1 MTETQKQQIVSL
13 RRHGIGYLK
22 IAQEL
27 GISQNTV
34 KSYCRR
40 NNLTRTEEISDEPIP
55 APMSEH
61 HCLQCGVAVA
71 QNDKRKLKKFC
82 SDQCR
87 MKWWNAHRN
96 LVQHKKAAEAEC
108 PNCHTRF
115 MAVGGRKYC
124 SHSCYIAYRFGGD
137 GDE

>member
-1 MTETQKQQIVSL
+1 MTELQKEQILSY
-13 RRHGIGYLK
+13 RKQGIGYLR

-40 NNLTRTEEISDEPIP
+40 NNLTKIDEIADLPTP
-55 APMSEH
+55 LPVSEH
-61 HCLQCGVAVA
+61 YCLQCGVAVR

-82 SDQCR
+82 SDKCR
-87 MKWWNAHRN
+87 MKWWNSHRDKIN
-96 LVQHKKAAEAEC
+96 HKESAKIEC
-108 PNCHTRF
+108 PHCHKSF
-115 MAVGGRKYC
+115 AAYGGRKYC
-124 SHSCYIAYRFGGD
+124 SHSCYIAFRFGGD